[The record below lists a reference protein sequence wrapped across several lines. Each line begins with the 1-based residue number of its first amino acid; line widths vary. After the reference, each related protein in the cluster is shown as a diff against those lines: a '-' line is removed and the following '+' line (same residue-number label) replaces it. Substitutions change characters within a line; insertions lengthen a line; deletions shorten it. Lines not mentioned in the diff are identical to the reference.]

1 MTPLFF
7 LFDISPEAGALAF
20 FVILIGCMAAAI
32 RPSKEERRM
41 KKEGRRKMRIGD
53 KEYWV

>member
-1 MTPLFF
+1 MTPLF

-20 FVILIGCMAAAI
+20 FAVLIGCVVAAI

-41 KKEGRRKMRIGD
+41 KKEGRRKMKIGD

>member
-1 MTPLFF
+1 MKPLFF

-20 FVILIGCMAAAI
+20 FVILIGCVVAAI
-32 RPSKEERRM
+32 RSGKEERRM
-41 KKEGRRKMRIGD
+41 KKEGRRKMKIGD